1 MMMGRSSLEGRVQ
14 SALRGN
20 RRKLC
25 AMIGRPR
32 YVRAIAGGFHPRR
45 AAAYVRGHALAQK
58 LSKNG
63 LLYAMKVGHCI
74 RAAGML
80 LAEMAGRQSIRG
92 RGRRSVVIARG
103 RR

>member
-45 AAAYVRGHALAQK
+45 PAACVRGHALAQK

-63 LLYAMKVGHCI
+63 LLYAMKVRHCCLLKWRLDKASGAEGGGAWRS
-74 RAAGML
+74 RAAG
-80 LAEMAGRQSIRG
+80 G
-92 RGRRSVVIARG
+92 
-103 RR
+103 